1 MNAERRA
8 QDLRDDGRP
17 SIAVALPD
25 RLPRS
30 ATLGDLVGLTISKAT
45 QRLVSAE
52 PLIEEGTD
60 PDAVHRARVAV
71 RRLRS
76 DLRTFRPVLD
86 RDWTTELRDELGWL
100 GDLAAPV
107 RDAEVLQAH
116 LEGTLSTMSGG
127 DPAPGKAI
135 VDALETL
142 RLEERRRLL
151 AGLRTDRYR
160 ELAARLVASG
170 DDPRPRGDALDASAA
185 EGVGLLKRPWKR
197 LRRQAERVGPDA
209 SDPSLHR
216 LRILAKRV
224 RYGAEALAPA
234 VGKKARRTAEAA
246 EGLQEVLGEH
256 QDAVVAIAWLSE
268 HALATDDPAVA
279 FTAGRLAE
287 IESARRDR
295 TRAEWPEIWR
305 QLEHA
310 HRRMG

>member
-1 MNAERRA
+1 MNAERRKEEH
-8 QDLRDDGRP
+8 RGDGPP
-17 SIAVALPD
+17 SIAVARAD
-25 RLPRS
+25 RLPTS
-30 ATLGDLVGLTISKAT
+30 ATLGDLVALTISKAT
-45 QRLVSAE
+45 ARLVSAE
-52 PLIEEGTD
+52 PLIAEGTD

-86 RDWTTELRDELGWL
+86 RDWTTGLRDELEWL

-107 RDAEVLQAH
+107 RDAEVLQGR
-116 LEGTLSTMSGG
+116 LEETLASISGG
-127 DPAPGKAI
+127 DHGPGKAI
-135 VDALETL
+135 VDELETL

-160 ELAARLVASG
+160 ELAARLVAAS
-170 DDPRPRGDALDASAA
+170 DDPRPRGDALDAPAA
-185 EGVGLLKRPWKR
+185 DGVGLLKRPWKR
-197 LRRQAERVGPDA
+197 LRKQADRVGPDA

-216 LRILAKRV
+216 LRILAKRL

-234 VGKKARRTAEAA
+234 LGKKGRRTAEAA
-246 EGLQEVLGEH
+246 EDLQEVLGEH

-287 IESARRDR
+287 IESTRRDR
-295 TRAEWPEIWR
+295 TRREWPDIWR
-305 QLEHA
+305 RLEHA

>member
-1 MNAERRA
+1 MRAERRA
-8 QDLRDDGRP
+8 DDPGSEGP
-17 SIAVALPD
+17 SIGVAPD
-25 RLPRS
+25 EGLATS
-30 ATLGDLVGLTISKAT
+30 ATLGELVGLTISKAAR
-45 QRLVSAE
+45 RLVSAE

-86 RDWTTELRDELGWL
+86 RDWATALRDELAWL

-107 RDAEVLQAH
+107 RDAEVLQAR
-116 LEGTLSTMSGG
+116 LQETLATMSGG
-127 DPAPGKAI
+127 DPGPGKAI
-135 VDALETL
+135 VDELETL
-142 RLEERRRLL
+142 RLGERRRLL

-160 ELAARLVASG
+160 ELAARLVAAG
-170 DDPRPRGDALDASAA
+170 DDPHPRGDALDAPAA
-185 EGVGLLKRPWKR
+185 DGLRLLDRPWKR
-197 LRRQAERVGPDA
+197 LRAQADRVGPDA

-216 LRILAKRV
+216 LRILTKRV

-246 EGLQEVLGEH
+246 EALQEVLGEH

-268 HALATDDPAVA
+268 HALASDDPAMS

-287 IESARRDR
+287 IESARHDR

-305 QLEHA
+305 RLEKT
-310 HRRMG
+310 HRRLG